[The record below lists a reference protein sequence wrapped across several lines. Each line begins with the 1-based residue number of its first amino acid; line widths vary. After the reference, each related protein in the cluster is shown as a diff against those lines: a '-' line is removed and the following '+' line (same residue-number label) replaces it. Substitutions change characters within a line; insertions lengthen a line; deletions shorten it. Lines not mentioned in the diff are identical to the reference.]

1 MDNVLKWLKR
11 EAFTVIS
18 EPRETERVEIMRQL
32 YLGAWTIEQWRHSW
46 ENCHTLSPSHCLAP
60 IKWHGNQRRGRWKIR
75 ISNVLWIVI
84 YQNPGDQDGPC
95 IGHQMPTRK
104 KMVVLL
110 PFLDCHLHH
119 WSSQCSHCQSV
130 QLGPPQ
136 KGGKYFFSFSIG
148 YFWLGGKYEY
158 GERREN
164 SSFLV
169 GCTHCVQIG
178 SDVPFPEEQIRKR
191 DPDAPVM
198 CPEREK

>member
-32 YLGAWTIEQWRHSW
+32 LLGAWTIEQWRHSW
-46 ENCHTLSPSHCLAP
+46 ENCHKLSPSHCLAP

-95 IGHQMPTRK
+95 IGHQMPGRK

-136 KGGKYFFSFSIG
+136 KGGKYFFHFQSDIFGWEESMNMEKG
-148 YFWLGGKYEY
+148 GRTVAFWLVAPTVS
-158 GERREN
+158 RLALM
-164 SSFLV
+164 FL
-169 GCTHCVQIG
+169 
-178 SDVPFPEEQIRKR
+178 FLRNKL
-191 DPDAPVM
+191 
-198 CPEREK
+198 EKGTRMHQ